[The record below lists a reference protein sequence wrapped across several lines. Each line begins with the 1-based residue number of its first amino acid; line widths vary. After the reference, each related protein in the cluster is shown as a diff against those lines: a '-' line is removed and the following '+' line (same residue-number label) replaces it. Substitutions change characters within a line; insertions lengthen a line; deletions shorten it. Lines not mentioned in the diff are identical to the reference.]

1 MAKSAENYGA
11 TVRLNSKVDDIL
23 YDSTNNPVAV
33 KLTNG

>member
-1 MAKSAENYGA
+1 LAKSAESFGA
-11 TVRLNSKVDDIL
+11 TIRVNSKVDDIV